1 MATSEISGT
10 LQETNLAGSQLGSAR
25 VVPLSVELEKDWD
38 RFVLG
43 NKNGTIF
50 HQSAWKRVM
59 EETYGYSA
67 RYFCAVLNGQI
78 RGIAPAFLVSNWI
91 AGKCLLS
98 LPFAVYGGICAA
110 DLETEL
116 LLLKHLEQ
124 LASEEGVQHMELRE
138 RGGQLRD
145 GYFSNPRYS
154 TFTIPLSRDTEA
166 LYKGFPKDI
175 RYMIRKGEKAGL
187 RARHGFDQLDVFYQ
201 LMVVNLR
208 RLGTPA
214 FPVELFENLIREYG
228 QQVDLT
234 VVYSGNKPVAGGMS
248 FRFREWFQ
256 PYYVGSLDEAK
267 SLAANNFLWWEMI
280 KLAGESGHETFDFG
294 RSKNGSGN
302 FDFKKKWAPKIEPLN
317 YQVRLVRR
325 KEMPNF
331 SPTNP
336 KFQLA
341 SNVWKKMPLGVSRVL
356 GPRVVR
362 WFP

>member
-1 MATSEISGT
+1 MATSEISAT
-10 LQETNLAGSQLGSAR
+10 LQEVPPIGPQPGPIR
-25 VVPLSVELEKDWD
+25 IVPLSVELEKDWD
-38 RFVLG
+38 QFVLG
-43 NKNGTIF
+43 HANGTFF

-59 EETYGYSA
+59 EETYGFSA
-67 RYFCAVLNGQI
+67 RYFCAIAGAKICGV
-78 RGIAPAFLVSNWI
+78 APAFLISNWI

-110 DLETEL
+110 DLETET
-116 LLLKHLEQ
+116 LLLKHLEK
-124 LASEEGVQHMELRE
+124 LASEEGVQHLELRE
-138 RGGQLRD
+138 RGGNLRE
-145 GYFSNPRYS
+145 GYLPNPRYS
-154 TFTIPLSRDTEA
+154 TFRIPLSRDTEA
-166 LYKGFPKDI
+166 LYKALPKDI

-187 RARHGFDQLDVFYQ
+187 RTRRGFDQLDVFYQ

-214 FPVELFENLIREYG
+214 FPMALFENLIREYG
-228 QQVDLT
+228 EQVDLT
-234 VVYSGNKPVAGGMS
+234 VVYSGDKPVAGGMS
-248 FRFREWFQ
+248 FRFREWLQ

-280 KLAGESGHETFDFG
+280 KLAAETGHHTFDFG

-302 FDFKKKWAPKIEPLN
+302 FDFKKKWAPKIETLN

-325 KEMPNF
+325 KEVPNF

-341 SNVWKKMPLGVSRVL
+341 ANVWKKMPLSVSRVL